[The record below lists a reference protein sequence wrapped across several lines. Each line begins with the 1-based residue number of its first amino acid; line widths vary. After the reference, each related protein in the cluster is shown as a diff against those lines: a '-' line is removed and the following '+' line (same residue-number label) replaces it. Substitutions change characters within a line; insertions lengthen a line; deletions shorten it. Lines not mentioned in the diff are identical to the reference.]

1 MQQIRRAINVMKNI
15 KDPKLSYHFQRQMS
29 LYDRSYQMRM
39 YVHWMLF
46 RETIWA
52 QGTKEQFAEW
62 EPLIRDMKVIGT
74 SRFSVRS
81 ARAATNTI
89 T

>member
-1 MQQIRRAINVMKNI
+1 MQQVRRAINVMKNI
-15 KDPKLSYHFQRQMS
+15 KDPKLAHHFRRQLS

-62 EPLIRDMKVIGT
+62 EPLIDDMKVVGT
-74 SRFSVRS
+74 LMTR
-81 ARAATNTI
+81 
-89 T
+89 